1 MNYKYLF
8 KPLGES
14 SQRFKRNLGPF
25 ASFVGGAFNTIMQ
38 QKTNDDNISAQKEI
52 NKQNIQNQWRLFH
65 AQNDRQDYLN
75 ANQDLIKRQS
85 LQRAGLNLLSQFGG
99 NPNLSTNTVSQPE
112 QRTPPKVAPQF
123 DTAFAQMLQQQPL
136 VKAQTRELNANAE
149 RQEIEN
155 KRMRS
160 EDAQYS
166 VESALAYFA
175 DNPNAPLPEIEVVP
189 KNRGWFDAKRNYNAL
204 RGEEGDTMV
213 KRFDG
218 FIKQAQYLDLAVRDS
233 IVKLPINIR
242 KKVIEETSLAISK
255 SSESKSNK
263 AYIDAQ
269 KSYTELKE
277 QLESDNNIMPYIDKI
292 FQGDFGFD
300 DFCKLVVLG
309 VISARR

>member
-1 MNYKYLF
+1 MNYKYLL
-8 KPLGES
+8 KPVGETS
-14 SQRFKRNLGPF
+14 HRFKRNLGPF

-38 QKTNDDNISAQKEI
+38 QKTNDDNISSQKEI
-52 NKQNIQNQWRLFH
+52 NKQNIQNQWNMFH
-65 AQNDRQDYLN
+65 AQNSRQDYLN

-85 LQRAGLNLLSQFGG
+85 LQRAGLNLWSEFGG

-112 QRTPPKVAPQF
+112 QKTVPKVAPQF

-166 VESALAYFA
+166 VESALAYFQEHP
-175 DNPNAPLPEIEVVP
+175 DSPLPEIEVVP
-189 KNRGWFDAKRNYNAL
+189 KNRGWFDAKRNYNAF
-204 RGEEGDTMV
+204 RGEEGDTLV
-213 KRFDG
+213 KRVDG
-218 FIKQAQYLDLAVRDS
+218 FIKQAQYLDTTVREA
-233 IVKLPINIR
+233 IVQLPINIR
-242 KKVIEETSLAISK
+242 KKVIAETSLAVSK
-255 SSESKSNK
+255 SSESVSNK

-269 KSYTELKE
+269 KSYITLKE
-277 QLESDNNIMPYIDKI
+277 KLEGDNNIMPYIDKI

-309 VISARR
+309 VIAARR